1 MVIQCI
7 FANVHVRFQ
16 NFFSGD
22 SILRTGGGGVLI
34 WIILFGRKGVSR
46 PNVMLIVNLIRPN
59 PPARSAHVYIASTNA
74 SGFILW

>member
-1 MVIQCI
+1 M
-7 FANVHVRFQ
+7 HVRFQ

-22 SILRTGGGGVLI
+22 SILRTGVGSVLI
-34 WIILFGRKGVSR
+34 WIILFGGKGVSR

>member
-16 NFFSGD
+16 KFFSGD
-22 SILRTGGGGVLI
+22 SILRTGGGSVLI

-46 PNVMLIVNLIRPN
+46 PNVMFGNCNCEFDKAESSR
-59 PPARSAHVYIASTNA
+59 
-74 SGFILW
+74 

>member
-1 MVIQCI
+1 MCMCGSRI
-7 FANVHVRFQ
+7 
-16 NFFSGD
+16 FFSGD

>member
-1 MVIQCI
+1 MAIQCI

-22 SILRTGGGGVLI
+22 SILRTGGGSVLI

-46 PNVMLIVNLIRPN
+46 PNVMFGNCNCEFDKAESSR
-59 PPARSAHVYIASTNA
+59 
-74 SGFILW
+74 

>member
-22 SILRTGGGGVLI
+22 SILRTGGGSVLI

-46 PNVMLIVNLIRPN
+46 PNVMFGNCNCEFDKAESSR
-59 PPARSAHVYIASTNA
+59 
-74 SGFILW
+74 

>member
-46 PNVMLIVNLIRPN
+46 PNVMFGNCNCEFDKAESSR
-59 PPARSAHVYIASTNA
+59 
-74 SGFILW
+74 